1 MTNIGTASGCT
12 LDLNGFRITTSQVI
26 IYENHV
32 LTIIDSSEKKTG
44 SMGALWVDGGHV
56 TMRDGSYAE
65 LIASYADSIKI
76 TGEGT
81 VKIRKIQ
88 MICETGGSDKKV
100 VADLLEPGYAVYLVD
115 EKASPATYTLVNGY
129 HNRSNTSSG
138 YLQQYLPGDF
148 KDSPAVL
155 PEGQYCTVAAH
166 THDFADS
173 AQTTCACGLTCDHA
187 TVNADGECAACGK
200 VFIAE
205 VKDDKY
211 NISYYADGINAGGN
225 TRSGLDAAFAAA
237 PNGSTVTVLG
247 GDSITA
253 YLDGGKSL
261 TLALNG
267 KDVSNIYVGR
277 SEGANSLTVTG
288 TGNIQNIYVHQDNE
302 ADLTGWT
309 GKMEQLYVYSGGK
322 ATLDGTAQYA
332 SYLTLQNVID
342 DQNRSDNNKNPVTL
356 LQNISGD
363 CAINSDVFIDM
374 GSYSIN
380 GTLTVTDA
388 TASFSSSGSRI
399 TAVTMSG
406 SEASVGLFQR
416 SSIIP
421 KIGTLTIAD
430 GADWGSIL
438 PTEFD
443 RHGYKLP
450 KGDGGYEWR
459 DSDTAD
465 AAVSSM
471 TNVSIARLPIP
482 SMTLLL
488 WANGKATRSEPIG
501 TTARLEATCT
511 TGASVTF
518 YIQKEGSDTPVTL
531 EGKDLNFGKYSAEYQ
546 FSEVGK
552 YTVWFVGTKD
562 GYSARSVDEPLTITK
577 LEIPADAITP
587 PTAKTGLVYDGTA
600 QELIEPGQL
609 DPKYGI
615 FVFGGIGDQ
624 LYEFSPNIPKATSA
638 GTYQYYH
645 LIRGS
650 ENYAGTIHTKSI
662 DITIAKREL
671 SVTDVAVMEKVY
683 DGTNEAT
690 SDEVTFGSALAS
702 ETPGHVVSGVYS
714 DCNAGDNKT
723 IDIKVC
729 RSVRRGAVDSSGTS

>member
-1 MTNIGTASGCT
+1 M
-12 LDLNGFRITTSQVI
+12 
-26 IYENHV
+26 
-32 LTIIDSSEKKTG
+32 
-44 SMGALWVDGGHV
+44 
-56 TMRDGSYAE
+56 
-65 LIASYADSIKI
+65 
-76 TGEGT
+76 
-81 VKIRKIQ
+81 
-88 MICETGGSDKKV
+88 
-100 VADLLEPGYAVYLVD
+100 
-115 EKASPATYTLVNGY
+115 
-129 HNRSNTSSG
+129 
-138 YLQQYLPGDF
+138 
-148 KDSPAVL
+148 
-155 PEGQYCTVAAH
+155 AAH

-187 TVNADGECAACGK
+187 TVNTDGECAACGK
-200 VFIAE
+200 AFIAE
-205 VKDDKY
+205 VKDDKD
-211 NISYYADGINAGGN
+211 NISYYVDGINAGGN
-225 TRSGLDAAFAAA
+225 TRSSLDAAFAAA

-277 SEGANSLTVTG
+277 SEGANSLTVTR

-302 ADLTGWT
+302 VDLTSWT

-322 ATLDGTAQYA
+322 ATLDGSTFGKVVLNGNTAGSLLVSGYAFRYEDGSYVAYGAAYDLTKTVSVVPCDYEGWYSSDSSAVCPYCAQPGAVRVPVTLDGTAQYA

-342 DQNRSDNNKNPVTL
+342 DQNRSDNNKNLVTL

-388 TASFSSSGSRI
+388 TASFSSSGSQI

-406 SEASVGLFQR
+406 SEASFGLFQR

-488 WANGKATRSEPIG
+488 WANGKATRSEPVG
-501 TTARLEATCT
+501 TTVRLEATCA

-546 FSEVGK
+546 FSEVSR
-552 YTVWFVGTKD
+552 YTTWFVGAED

-587 PTAKTGLVYDGTA
+587 QTAKTGLVYDGTA

-615 FVFGGIGDQ
+615 FVSGGIGDQ

-650 ENYAGTIHTKSI
+650 ENYAGTIHPKSI

-690 SDEVTFGSALAS
+690 FDEVTFGSALAS

-723 IDIKVC
+723 IDIKVELRGGSYNNYMFAGGVDNTTFQKTELSIRKAPAPTVTETARVLVTNGGGKDVYRDLVHHSQRAC
-729 RSVRRGAVDSSGTS
+729 GKLWRRDVSGRFGESP

>member
-1 MTNIGTASGCT
+1 
-12 LDLNGFRITTSQVI
+12 
-26 IYENHV
+26 
-32 LTIIDSSEKKTG
+32 
-44 SMGALWVDGGHV
+44 
-56 TMRDGSYAE
+56 
-65 LIASYADSIKI
+65 
-76 TGEGT
+76 
-81 VKIRKIQ
+81 
-88 MICETGGSDKKV
+88 
-100 VADLLEPGYAVYLVD
+100 
-115 EKASPATYTLVNGY
+115 
-129 HNRSNTSSG
+129 
-138 YLQQYLPGDF
+138 
-148 KDSPAVL
+148 
-155 PEGQYCTVAAH
+155 
-166 THDFADS
+166 
-173 AQTTCACGLTCDHA
+173 
-187 TVNADGECAACGK
+187 
-200 VFIAE
+200 
-205 VKDDKY
+205 
-211 NISYYADGINAGGN
+211 
-225 TRSGLDAAFAAA
+225 
-237 PNGSTVTVLG
+237 
-247 GDSITA
+247 
-253 YLDGGKSL
+253 
-261 TLALNG
+261 
-267 KDVSNIYVGR
+267 
-277 SEGANSLTVTG
+277 
-288 TGNIQNIYVHQDNE
+288 
-302 ADLTGWT
+302 
-309 GKMEQLYVYSGGK
+309 
-322 ATLDGTAQYA
+322 
-332 SYLTLQNVID
+332 
-342 DQNRSDNNKNPVTL
+342 
-356 LQNISGD
+356 
-363 CAINSDVFIDM
+363 M

-406 SEASVGLFQR
+406 SEASFGLFQR

-488 WANGKATRSEPIG
+488 WANGKATRSELIG
-501 TTARLEATCT
+501 TTVRLETTCT

-518 YIQKEGSDTPVTL
+518 YIQKEGSDTPGTL
-531 EGKDLNFGKYSAEYQ
+531 EEKDLNFGKYSAEYQ
-546 FSEVGK
+546 FSEVSK
-552 YTVWFVGTKD
+552 YTAWFVGAED

-577 LEIPADAITP
+577 LEIPADVITP

-615 FVFGGIGDQ
+615 FVFGGIGNQ
-624 LYEFSPNIPKATSA
+624 LYEFSTNIPKATSA

-650 ENYAGTIHTKSI
+650 ENYAGTIHPKSI

-690 SDEVTFGSALAS
+690 FDEVTFGSALAS

-723 IDIKVC
+723 IDIKVEL
-729 RSVRRGAVDSSGTS
+729 RGGSYNNYMFAGGVDNTTFQKTGMSIRKAPAPTVTETARVLVTNGGGKDVYRDPVHHSRRACGKLWRRDVSGRFGEAP